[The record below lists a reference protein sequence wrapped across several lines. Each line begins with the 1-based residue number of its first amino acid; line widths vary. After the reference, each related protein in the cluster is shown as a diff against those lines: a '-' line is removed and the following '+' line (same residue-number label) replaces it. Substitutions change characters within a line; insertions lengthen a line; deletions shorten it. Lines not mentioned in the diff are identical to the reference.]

1 MSKLPFEPFR
11 IKMVEPIR
19 VTTRE
24 ERLAI
29 MDRTQLSL
37 FPVRSDEVLIDLF
50 TDSGT
55 GTMSSA
61 AWGAMFRG
69 DEAYASAT
77 SWFRFEAAVQEVFG
91 FSHVIPVHQG
101 RAAERI
107 LFAAVVKAGQ
117 IVPNNTHFDTTRANL
132 EMLGARA
139 VDLPCAESK
148 STSLEAPFKGNMDV
162 GALRALVAAHGA
174 ENIPLIMM
182 TVTNNAGGG
191 QPVSMAN
198 LRAVSE
204 IARAHGIPFYLDA
217 CRFAENA
224 WFIKAREPEFDGV
237 PVKEI
242 VAEMFSLADGCTM
255 SAKKDGI
262 ANIGGFIATNSGT
275 LKQDS
280 LVNLLVTEG
289 FPTYGG
295 LAGRDL
301 EAIAV
306 GLREAIQDDYL
317 EYRAATV
324 AFLTQELH
332 EGGVPVLRPAGGH
345 AVYVDARRF
354 LPHIPPLQYPAQA
367 LCVEL
372 YIEAGVRAG
381 EIGSVMF
388 GLDHE
393 TGEERPAAQE
403 LMRLALPRRVYTASH
418 LQYVADAIKAIHARR
433 DEIRGL
439 QIVSSAPVLRHFSAR
454 FAWVH

>member
-55 GTMSSA
+55 GTMSSD
-61 AWGAMFRG
+61 AWGAMLRG

-91 FSHVIPVHQG
+91 FEHVIPVHQG

-107 LFAAVVKAGQ
+107 LFSAMVKPGQ

-139 VDLPCAESK
+139 VDLPCAASR
-148 STSLEAPFKGNMDV
+148 STALEAPFKGDMDV
-162 GALRALVAAHGA
+162 GALRALIETHGA
-174 ENIPLIMM
+174 ENIPLIML

-198 LRAVSE
+198 IRAVSAV
-204 IARAHGIPFYLDA
+204 AREHGIPFYFDA

-224 WFIKAREPEFDGV
+224 WFIKAREPEFAGV
-237 PVKEI
+237 PVKQI
-242 VAEMFSLADGCTM
+242 VTEMFSLADGCTM

-262 ANIGGFIATNSGT
+262 ANIGGFIATRSGA
-275 LKQDS
+275 LKEDS

-306 GLREAIQDDYL
+306 GLREAIQDEYL

-324 AFLTQELH
+324 AFLTDELH

-393 TGEERPAAQE
+393 TGQERPAPQE

-439 QIVSSAPVLRHFSAR
+439 QIISAAPVLRHFSAR